1 MKISMIASATI
12 IGVMMTI
19 NAYGGSSL
27 DEINNAQKEKSELI
41 KKLEEASKDEFLDKF
56 KIEKEKIE
64 KEKIEALKPQIE
76 VKKLEEQVKQT
87 KQAAEKAINEV
98 NNAEQQKNKAEQAKQ
113 QAEKQKIEAEKQKT
127 EAEKQKTEAE
137 TTAFR
142 DNKEIKE
149 LNKIIENDYVLKNN
163 LQKLNSDNFKSSNK
177 NLKEAI
183 EVFTDYDKYDYNK
196 LVELHSDSAGERN
209 GEKLE
214 ILEKLSK
221 IGLVREDNLKE
232 YKERAKQT
240 DTTKKKKLATELN
253 DIIGKSYDKGLTKL
267 LLGIGKKEAEE
278 IKAELEAVIKARN
291 SFKQKQTEFEN
302 KQAEFQRQEQEFK
315 RQQNLANQKEKIITD
330 QQKKVEKV
338 EQELEQAKKALEQ
351 AQKQAEQKL
360 KELQPKLEQAEKELK
375 QAQELAKL
383 ARNPEAKAKIIAEL
397 DAKLDQAKKDRAEAI
412 SSDKNLEL
420 NKDEAQT
427 TSSLLSVVNNKEVE
441 NLLLNVKAKD
451 IATLAKNI
459 NSTLE
464 EVSKEFKDN
473 KTVDT
478 LLSSV
483 GSATN
488 SRLAKLSNPLND
500 DLALAYAIKNLS
512 DNKFADNAD
521 TLSSV
526 VKEYTNRFNYDSN
539 LWGNIMGGKAKLKSQ
554 ANTNTYGFMLGY
566 DKAFDNMI
574 IGGYAGYTNAKSS
587 SKTLTTKSDNYHFG
601 AYTRMYIDQ
610 NEIDAKVSYGKG
622 KNKLDRK
629 VIIDPDF
636 DANGKYDTKFFDAS
650 IDYGHIFDTN
660 NNSFMKPMI
669 GLEYSHVSTKGFK
682 ETGKVPVSFKGTT
695 VKTLSAKAAVEFRKY
710 IANGNFLYI
719 TPGIQK
725 ELRKSMKDTELAFV
739 NSTENIKY
747 ASKKD
752 KHTFFTLKTGAE
764 MKLTDNLSTNINFGV
779 KAKSESKY
787 YNGTVG
793 LSYKF

>member
-27 DEINNAQKEKSELI
+27 DEINNIQNQNQNQIKE
-41 KKLEEASKDEFLDKF
+41 LEEASKDGFLDKF
-56 KIEKEKIE
+56 QKQKQQIEQEKRQAENVKQKAFIKQKIAQT
-64 KEKIEALKPQIE
+64 EKIEAE
-76 VKKLEEQVKQT
+76 VKK
-87 KQAAEKAINEV
+87 AATEKAKKT
-98 NNAEQQKNKAEQAKQ
+98 AE
-113 QAEKQKIEAEKQKT
+113 
-127 EAEKQKTEAE
+127 
-137 TTAFR
+137 
-142 DNKEIKE
+142 
-149 LNKIIENDYVLKNN
+149 
-163 LQKLNSDNFKSSNK
+163 NS
-177 NLKEAI
+177 
-183 EVFTDYDKYDYNK
+183 
-196 LVELHSDSAGERN
+196 
-209 GEKLE
+209 
-214 ILEKLSK
+214 
-221 IGLVREDNLKE
+221 
-232 YKERAKQT
+232 
-240 DTTKKKKLATELN
+240 
-253 DIIGKSYDKGLTKL
+253 
-267 LLGIGKKEAEE
+267 KKEAENAKKEAERKVDEIFTQGDKPIKKLNDKIDEAIKTDSTLQDIIKQANKEDLKHITKDEIDSFKDISFDDNTISNLYNVIEDDSAQTNNASQNVEKILILKKIFSMGLIKKNVFTEYNRQFQEANSNPENPVKTNTDNRKLAENFKKIIGEDKNKGLRKLYTIINEIDKNKLTKEFEQVVDAQKELKQKENTLQQKIAQLEKAETE
-278 IKAELEAVIKARN
+278 IKKNIEEIKKQSKLEQKAQEEITQKEQEI
-291 SFKQKQTEFEN
+291 KQKQEE
-302 KQAEFQRQEQEFK
+302 
-315 RQQNLANQKEKIITD
+315 
-330 QQKKVEKV
+330 V
-338 EQELEQAKKALEQ
+338 
-351 AQKQAEQKL
+351 
-360 KELQPKLEQAEKELK
+360 EQAEKELEK
-375 QAQELAKL
+375 AQELAEK
-383 ARNPEAKAKIIAEL
+383 AKNPEAKAKIIAEL
-397 DAKLDQAKKDRAEAI
+397 DKKLEKAKKDRAEAI

-587 SKTLTTKSDNYHFG
+587 SNTLTTKSDNYHFG

-636 DANGKYDTKFFDAS
+636 DANGKYNTKFFDAS

-710 IANGNFLYI
+710 IANSNFLYI